1 MAADDV
7 YTRDAVGQFLRV
19 GDLAAG
25 VKLGSHPVTVAGRVV
40 GFGARLVNIEVSL
53 ITDTGDHAHRSSP
66 YANLGRPKIGDVVK
80 VWRERTFRVDSI
92 FTREEND
99 GNDR

>member
-1 MAADDV
+1 MAARDT

-25 VKLGSHPVTVAGRVV
+25 VKLGTHSVTVAGRVV
-40 GFGARLVNIEVSL
+40 DFGARLINIEVML
-53 ITDTGDHAHRSSP
+53 ITDTGDHARRSSP
-66 YANLGRPKIGDVVK
+66 YANRGRPRVGDVVK
-80 VWRERTFRVDSI
+80 VWRERTFRVDAI

-99 GNDR
+99 GKD